1 MDKIDH
7 IAIQTKNIDDSVTW
21 FLKKFKCS
29 VIYQDDSWAMLE
41 FKNMKLAGS
50 YKLNVKKEIV
60 WRALN
65 NSDILKQC
73 IPGCESFEKESDTIF
88 NATATNQIGPM
99 NATFSG
105 KVTLSNIQKNQ
116 SYTLSGEGQSSVGF
130 ANGSADV
137 KIKEENGS
145 TTLSYEV
152 NINVGGKVAQLGSR
166 LIDGVAKKMSDYFFG
181 RFSDL
186 VSPIK
191 KEEKETGEIVE
202 EKRVVELKSN
212 FLNKYFYFALATL
225 ILLLVVIFYFVSR

>member
-1 MDKIDH
+1 MQYIVYH
-7 IAIQTKNIDDSVTW
+7 FIWI
-21 FLKKFKCS
+21 
-29 VIYQDDSWAMLE
+29 
-41 FKNMKLAGS
+41 MKLTGS

-60 WRALN
+60 WQALN
-65 NSDILKQC
+65 SPKILKQC
-73 IPGCESFEKESDTIF
+73 IPGCESFEKESNIVF

-105 KVTLSNIQKNQ
+105 KVTLSNIQENQ
-116 SYTLSGEGQSSVGF
+116 SYTLSGEGQWSVGF
-130 ANGSADV
+130 ANGNADV
-137 KIKEENGS
+137 KLEEENEA

-212 FLNKYFYFALATL
+212 FLNKYFYFALTTL